1 MENKIPIIIFTTRDS
16 EFYGRK
22 GIEETWLSNI
32 DSEKYICL
40 WHETIG
46 RKNNPIHD
54 LDSVLQIFDNILDVF
69 DFPYCLLISDSCYL
83 NVEVLENFDFGEYL
97 IAGSSYQFTKS
108 VLKDGIFISYEYCKK
123 IKTREANIGVDEYSI
138 EFIDLKREEFLDL
151 DLDVILTPHRY
162 WKFTDSH
169 NKLQSNPFIFDDIS
183 SQNMIINVGLYSNDK
198 VMKKVEM
205 LVHGSTLPEAKTEIV
220 SKSDNIASRPK
231 LPIKKVEINQ
241 TPKRDLSPT
250 RKYLRDVT
258 LVFVSLFNSEYPS
271 PLQKNLEVTL
281 DKFDFYEVL
290 HFGMFN
296 YGIPYAKFINF
307 NEIVLNNQHY
317 TDLLK
322 DDGPYQKYLSL
333 EKYTTLLY
341 EIGKYIDSEFVIFNT
356 WDSFMINSDAW
367 DDIFLKYDYINSIT
381 SNKKNNIFTDHLDYS
396 SYNYNGNFHLR
407 SKKLIDFIRE
417 YSDILSPRDS
427 LNWKSPENYISSY
440 RPFLED
446 YGNFRFSTPS
456 VSKKWSVNGE
466 KWNGQLGFS
475 GFYTDLSSSELYK
488 KYDLRILQNSG
499 FNSGFK
505 FTNKEYKFV

>member
-1 MENKIPIIIFTTRDS
+1 
-16 EFYGRK
+16 
-22 GIEETWLSNI
+22 
-32 DSEKYICL
+32 
-40 WHETIG
+40 
-46 RKNNPIHD
+46 
-54 LDSVLQIFDNILDVF
+54 
-69 DFPYCLLISDSCYL
+69 
-83 NVEVLENFDFGEYL
+83 
-97 IAGSSYQFTKS
+97 
-108 VLKDGIFISYEYCKK
+108 
-123 IKTREANIGVDEYSI
+123 
-138 EFIDLKREEFLDL
+138 
-151 DLDVILTPHRY
+151 
-162 WKFTDSH
+162 
-169 NKLQSNPFIFDDIS
+169 
-183 SQNMIINVGLYSNDK
+183 
-198 VMKKVEM
+198 
-205 LVHGSTLPEAKTEIV
+205 
-220 SKSDNIASRPK
+220 
-231 LPIKKVEINQ
+231 
-241 TPKRDLSPT
+241 
-250 RKYLRDVT
+250 
-258 LVFVSLFNSEYPS
+258 
-271 PLQKNLEVTL
+271 
-281 DKFDFYEVL
+281 
-290 HFGMFN
+290 MFN

-333 EKYTTLLY
+333 EKYTTFLY

-367 DDIFLKYDYINSIT
+367 DDIFLNYDYINSIT

-427 LNWKSPENYISSY
+427 LNWKSPENFIRSY

-456 VSKKWSVNGE
+456 VSKKWAVNGE